1 MDARDDDEDDENSY
15 EVLRKAVKEYWILM
29 REYYKAAFGAFIKGD
44 HARVNKLL
52 EQGHFFRQKA
62 SEADR
67 KSAEKLVK
75 TRNNEVMTLDWHS
88 IEPKEVVCLLRV
100 HLTSL
105 SGIPTIKHLRIVV
118 GTSDE
123 DSKKEAQ
130 KRMVQSVCC
139 TNFCSKVLSSFY
151 FIDKEAIEERIN

>member
-1 MDARDDDEDDENSY
+1 MCAVLVTSFIMRVAYS
-15 EVLRKAVKEYWILM
+15 EVFSDHSFYVYYSIIACSSFLILL
-29 REYYKAAFGAFIKGD
+29 
-44 HARVNKLL
+44 NL
-52 EQGHFFRQKA
+52 QGHFFRQKA

-130 KRMVQSVCC
+130 KRMIKKLLKKESIEWTEDGNGQAILIQVDVIDP
-139 TNFCSKVLSSFY
+139 KRLSF
-151 FIDKEAIEERIN
+151 FRKK

>member
-1 MDARDDDEDDENSY
+1 MCAVLVTSFIMHVAY
-15 EVLRKAVKEYWILM
+15 SEVFSDHSFYVYYSIIACSSFLILL
-29 REYYKAAFGAFIKGD
+29 
-44 HARVNKLL
+44 NL
-52 EQGHFFRQKA
+52 QGHFFRQKA

-105 SGIPTIKHLRIVV
+105 SGIPSR
-118 GTSDE
+118 
-123 DSKKEAQ
+123 
-130 KRMVQSVCC
+130 
-139 TNFCSKVLSSFY
+139 SSFY
-151 FIDKEAIEERIN
+151 STC